1 MGHVDAE
8 RREFAVRLTKQQ
20 VKDSPDI
27 DTNRPVSRQIE
38 ANIYGYYGWSPYW
51 GSGPYMGGYGF
62 GYGYGGGAI
71 APLPPQGSSGR
82 AEEVAAATRSDDDP
96 HLRSIEAIT
105 GYNIHAGDG
114 EFGHVDDFLIEDA
127 D

>member
-1 MGHVDAE
+1 LGHVDAE

-38 ANIYGYYGWSPYW
+38 ADIYDYYGWSPYW
-51 GSGPYMGGYGF
+51 SSGLYMGGYGF
-62 GYGYGGGAI
+62 GFGYGGGAM
-71 APLPPQGSSGR
+71 APLPLQGSSRR
-82 AEEVAAATRSDDDP
+82 AEDITAANRSDDDP

-114 EFGHVDDFLIEDA
+114 EIGHVDDFLIEDA